1 MFRDLE
7 EGHLDHGGIVGMF
20 EDQEEQREAAAIF
33 HTRLPRLESGQE
45 KEKAFHDILMGVKK
59 NSYEHHVARMGTD
72 VNALNE
78 AIQGRKALE
87 ELARTHISL
96 D

>member
-1 MFRDLE
+1 MLN
-7 EGHLDHGGIVGMF
+7 
-20 EDQEEQREAAAIF
+20 Q
-33 HTRLPRLESGQE
+33 
-45 KEKAFHDILMGVKK
+45 KK